1 MTLQGNM
8 LVDWDAYAQARSEL
22 GTAFVRILG
31 YFQEDGIK
39 SVAAIEAAM
48 RAGNA
53 AALVIPAHTLKG
65 EARQFGAEP
74 LAIAAERI
82 ETIARA
88 CVEKRDSPDEALAH
102 IVDIRPLLKRRWSCC
117 SVRPIRW
124 WRASRASADAQ
135 WAAFDLSADRWP
147 ALVLFGLA
155 VELDVIFQP
164 HPGDHVE
171 LAFEHVDMFLFTL
184 KD

>member
-74 LAIAAERI
+74 LAVAAERI

-102 IVDIRPLLKRRWSCC
+102 IVDLRPLFEATLELLQREANPLVARKPGFGRRAMSG
-117 SVRPIRW
+117 
-124 WRASRASADAQ
+124 
-135 WAAFDLSADRWP
+135 F
-147 ALVLFGLA
+147 
-155 VELDVIFQP
+155 
-164 HPGDHVE
+164 
-171 LAFEHVDMFLFTL
+171 
-184 KD
+184 